1 MYFGLNK
8 NMEGH
13 AKFPNHKEINQG
25 QPGGLTLQFT
35 ALTTVSTNSWLQGD
49 RE

>member
-25 QPGGLTLQFT
+25 QPDVLTL
-35 ALTTVSTNSWLQGD
+35 
-49 RE
+49 